1 MIEIKGLTAGY
12 EENNMIIKDL
22 SFRVKPSEIVSI
34 RGRNGAGKSTL
45 ARAIMGQMPHC
56 TGEINLNNK
65 SITKMNLRERQAFGI
80 GWLMQTNSTFSNLSI
95 NNNLKLSTSRSV
107 AIDPTATSRSIELA
121 IEQIFPSG
129 TRNRKANQLSGGE
142 RRMLSLLMIIISNPN
157 LSVLILDELNAG
169 VDNKNKNKN
178 IELLTQLQ
186 KELGFAI
193 LSIEHDQV
201 KLNLKESRIINI

>member
-12 EENNMIIKDL
+12 EENKMIIKDL
-22 SFRVKPSEIVSI
+22 SFSVKSSEIVSI

-45 ARAIMGQMPHC
+45 AQAIMGQIPYC
-56 TGEINLNNK
+56 TGKIKINNK

-95 NNNLKLSTSRSV
+95 IENLKLATSRSV
-107 AIDPTATSRSIELA
+107 AIDPIKTNSSIESA
-121 IEQIFPSG
+121 IEKIFPNR

-142 RRMLSLLMIIISNPN
+142 RRILSLLMIIRSNPN

-169 VDNKNKNKN
+169 VDNRNKNK
-178 IELLTQLQ
+178 IVELLTQLQ

-201 KLNLKESRIINI
+201 KLNLIESRIINI